1 MFTSQHIGYHKTRYC
16 SRSGKALGD
25 AFYGDKMKPKKR
37 LKKKLACANCLKRKL
52 SEMMVPAKEH
62 EILKRIWPRLF
73 ATRVP
78 EKDTV
83 RSEKTD
89 PVKDSSLKRSYEV
102 S

>member
-1 MFTSQHIGYHKTRYC
+1 
-16 SRSGKALGD
+16 
-25 AFYGDKMKPKKR
+25 
-37 LKKKLACANCLKRKL
+37 
-52 SEMMVPAKEH
+52 MMVPAKEH